1 MLTNPTLQ
9 HRSGVLLIVPRRS
22 NDALERY
29 LSNGHRSKHM
39 ERRAYTTAYRS
50 VRVYLYRHGTL
61 TAPIRVFGNVS
72 MQYRFMMPEWYR
84 YKRSPLQEAGL
95 V

>member
-1 MLTNPTLQ
+1 VVSEGGGLELDWKLAV
-9 HRSGVLLIVPRRS
+9 HRS
-22 NDALERY
+22 NALERY